1 MDLLRLNKLA
11 EAQRLMGELTREK
24 VTKALRAEEVD
35 EDDVLAQKKAAAAA
49 DEAAPAESLEDL
61 LTQERVLRRVG
72 FLEEVHEVQKSI
84 DSTREAESR
93 KQAES
98 ESRFLKQRMLGLEMR
113 QRQRIAE
120 THGRH
125 EAEMGAAMRACQ
137 GEYDDLLARQ
147 AEETHELLETV
158 TAMISLG
165 QGWSMPAVAGAPPWL
180 ASIRKHRFRP
190 SRKLTELQATVAKLG
205 EIGETTGGRSNARH
219 EAAVE
224 AAAALERSER
234 DGWKAN
240 LMRMALGSDGHSL
253 SSQLLASQKLAQT
266 KMADHHTQKLRV
278 LQKTHA
284 VAATTLDGQ
293 FRLEKLNLIEGAK
306 QQRRKAEA
314 RAAEEHAR
322 LRQSLRE
329 AGEALALNAAGGR
342 AVDGGGTSELDA
354 SWEMPP
360 PPSAGGSSS
369 SSSAAEVRTE
379 LDTEATLRRLRWL
392 EPSAGALRGI
402 LRPATSRA
410 LFAEFLTAADKRARV
425 QLTFWEQVQACR
437 AIRDP
442 MARATEAL
450 ALHELHRAV
459 ASGPSGVQV
468 DSTEAITHLEAAA
481 ERALAKLQSG
491 WLAGFLAS
499 SAGVRLMADV
509 AAGTE
514 ADYSALPTVSGATWL
529 EQFESAVEGLPFAC
543 CAADMQQPGA
553 RLGVNASPATAATS
567 PSDATAASCR
577 APTPSRRRCNNWSR
591 RCATRGRRGRA
602 HQLPPR
608 RQRVPQRA
616 GGAPGARLRRVPSL
630 ALLADAASLM
640 REEASSATASGGCC
654 PGASADAQPPAF
666 INGGDGASRPRSGR
680 SCAAPRRATTDDG
693 HDPEGGAAT
702 LDDGSQL
709 ASRVA
714 GGAGDGDGGRSR
726 VSKAASCKAAL
737 ASEHGTVDASAPS
750 HRGTCCLP

>member
-1 MDLLRLNKLA
+1 MSGRQGEVDSVKSFAADAAGNEERARTGRQIMDLLRLNKLA

-72 FLEEVHEVQKSI
+72 FLEEVHEVQKTI

-342 AVDGGGTSELDA
+342 AVDGSGTSELDA

-468 DSTEAITHLEAAA
+468 DSTEAIAHLEAAA

-514 ADYSALPTVSGATWL
+514 ADYSALPTVGGATWL

-553 RLGVNASPATAATS
+553 RLVCVNGAFERLTGYGRDFAVGRNCRFLQGADTEPAAVQQLVEALRDARPTAVELTNYRRDGSAFRNALVVSPVHDS
-567 PSDATAASCR
+567 S
-577 APTPSRRRCNNWSR
+577 
-591 RCATRGRRGRA
+591 
-602 HQLPPR
+602 
-608 RQRVPQRA
+608 
-616 GGAPGARLRRVPSL
+616 GAYRYSL
-630 ALLADAASLM
+630 ALLADAASLT
-640 REEASSATASGGCC
+640 REEAEQRDRVGRLLPRRFDVDARRPRLSMAAPTAA
-654 PGASADAQPPAF
+654 P
-666 INGGDGASRPRSGR
+666 SRPRSSGLR
-680 SCAAPRRATTDDG
+680 SCAAPRQR
-693 HDPEGGAAT
+693 H
-702 LDDGSQL
+702 
-709 ASRVA
+709 
-714 GGAGDGDGGRSR
+714 
-726 VSKAASCKAAL
+726 
-737 ASEHGTVDASAPS
+737 HG
-750 HRGTCCLP
+750 

>member
-1 MDLLRLNKLA
+1 MSGRQGEVDSVKSFAADAAGNEERARTGRQIMDLLRLNKLA

-35 EDDVLAQKKAAAAA
+35 EHDVLVQKKAAAAA

-72 FLEEVHEVQKSI
+72 FLEEVHEVQKTI

-165 QGWSMPAVAGAPPWL
+165 QGWSMPAVVGAPPWL

-253 SSQLLASQKLAQT
+253 SSQLLASQKLSQT

-342 AVDGGGTSELDA
+342 AVDGSGTSELDA

-360 PPSAGGSSS
+360 ASTTEARFGGLLRAISVSAKAVCEATSACEADVSSS
-369 SSSAAEVRTE
+369 
-379 LDTEATLRRLRWL
+379 L
-392 EPSAGALRGI
+392 
-402 LRPATSRA
+402 TSG
-410 LFAEFLTAADKRARV
+410 
-425 QLTFWEQVQACR
+425 C
-437 AIRDP
+437 
-442 MARATEAL
+442 
-450 ALHELHRAV
+450 
-459 ASGPSGVQV
+459 
-468 DSTEAITHLEAAA
+468 
-481 ERALAKLQSG
+481 
-491 WLAGFLAS
+491 
-499 SAGVRLMADV
+499 
-509 AAGTE
+509 
-514 ADYSALPTVSGATWL
+514 
-529 EQFESAVEGLPFAC
+529 
-543 CAADMQQPGA
+543 
-553 RLGVNASPATAATS
+553 
-567 PSDATAASCR
+567 
-577 APTPSRRRCNNWSR
+577 
-591 RCATRGRRGRA
+591 
-602 HQLPPR
+602 
-608 RQRVPQRA
+608 
-616 GGAPGARLRRVPSL
+616 
-630 ALLADAASLM
+630 
-640 REEASSATASGGCC
+640 SAT
-654 PGASADAQPPAF
+654 
-666 INGGDGASRPRSGR
+666 
-680 SCAAPRRATTDDG
+680 
-693 HDPEGGAAT
+693 H
-702 LDDGSQL
+702 
-709 ASRVA
+709 
-714 GGAGDGDGGRSR
+714 
-726 VSKAASCKAAL
+726 
-737 ASEHGTVDASAPS
+737 
-750 HRGTCCLP
+750 

>member
-1 MDLLRLNKLA
+1 MSGRQGEVDSVKSFAADAAGNEERARTGRQIMDLLRLNKLA

-35 EDDVLAQKKAAAAA
+35 EDGVLAQKKAAAAA

-72 FLEEVHEVQKSI
+72 FLEEVHEVQKTI

-329 AGEALALNAAGGR
+329 APR
-342 AVDGGGTSELDA
+342 PGGGES
-354 SWEMPP
+354 P
-360 PPSAGGSSS
+360 
-369 SSSAAEVRTE
+369 
-379 LDTEATLRRLRWL
+379 
-392 EPSAGALRGI
+392 
-402 LRPATSRA
+402 
-410 LFAEFLTAADKRARV
+410 
-425 QLTFWEQVQACR
+425 
-437 AIRDP
+437 
-442 MARATEAL
+442 
-450 ALHELHRAV
+450 H
-459 ASGPSGVQV
+459 
-468 DSTEAITHLEAAA
+468 
-481 ERALAKLQSG
+481 
-491 WLAGFLAS
+491 
-499 SAGVRLMADV
+499 
-509 AAGTE
+509 
-514 ADYSALPTVSGATWL
+514 SGA
-529 EQFESAVEGLPFAC
+529 AC
-543 CAADMQQPGA
+543 PPQTA
-553 RLGVNASPATAATS
+553 R
-567 PSDATAASCR
+567 
-577 APTPSRRRCNNWSR
+577 
-591 RCATRGRRGRA
+591 
-602 HQLPPR
+602 
-608 RQRVPQRA
+608 
-616 GGAPGARLRRVPSL
+616 
-630 ALLADAASLM
+630 
-640 REEASSATASGGCC
+640 
-654 PGASADAQPPAF
+654 
-666 INGGDGASRPRSGR
+666 
-680 SCAAPRRATTDDG
+680 
-693 HDPEGGAAT
+693 
-702 LDDGSQL
+702 
-709 ASRVA
+709 
-714 GGAGDGDGGRSR
+714 
-726 VSKAASCKAAL
+726 
-737 ASEHGTVDASAPS
+737 
-750 HRGTCCLP
+750 